1 MKLQPQMWGYKRA
14 RKNPSKERG
23 EVQQN
28 PCMARWSHLQLLCEY
43 QSRKWAKPPNPMSA
57 EKNHGVST
65 NFVSQRIWLTFN
77 TCGSA
82 MVDVLCRV
90 GNVFLTHSHNTFSF
104 RKKKVSIH
112 IIYGEAKL

>member
-57 EKNHGVST
+57 EKNH
-65 NFVSQRIWLTFN
+65 VSQRILSVNEYGLHLIRVEVRWLMF
-77 TCGSA
+77 CA
-82 MVDVLCRV
+82 V
-90 GNVFLTHSHNTFSF
+90 
-104 RKKKVSIH
+104 
-112 IIYGEAKL
+112 